1 MRRIR
6 FTLVCLTVLL
16 SGCNE
21 ALKDDRVAERRQGKV
36 YIALSSETD
45 SKEPG
50 AKAGKAFGL
59 HTPSH
64 DAIHAVTQITKTE
77 LISPYL

>member
-16 SGCNE
+16 SGCNK
-21 ALKDDRVAERRQGKV
+21 AYRNDPAAARGQGEV
-36 YIALSSETD
+36 YIALSSEAD
-45 SKEPG
+45 NRGQG
-50 AKAGKAFGL
+50 AKAEKAFGL

-64 DAIHAVTQITKTE
+64 DAIHAVIQMTKTKF
-77 LISPYL
+77 ISPYL